1 MAHPR
6 IEAWFKFALG
16 TKLNPDLAYGLQCV
30 DTIDHYGAYL
40 FGVPWQQCVG
50 VAPGGAAKNMFDS
63 MPSKYWIKVR
73 NDPKS
78 ATQLP
83 PRGAVLIL
91 DGWATQIYGHTG
103 VLDKAT
109 AFTFTMMQ
117 QDGFAPPL
125 IYANGGWYSN
135 KPTHRATYTWPG
147 LAGGFPGR
155 LIGWCI
161 PRENMIVGT
170 PTVKTTMDGIDIS
183 SHQKGIRQAL
193 VPAEF
198 VIVKTTGGNWYV
210 NPAFESQLADA
221 RADGAFV
228 GVYHFM
234 RDGGVASTAAQEAAH
249 FLKHAGPHIDRQTI
263 VVLDFEHKSLL
274 NAAGIAMAR
283 EWIRIVKEATG
294 KKWII
299 VYANLSHA
307 NMDWS
312 ALHNDGQNKLW
323 LAQYP
328 AGTATQG
335 YGPKISRGTPRNWHV
350 VCWQYS
356 QYGRLPGYS
365 GNLDLNLFYGN
376 VTQWNQYAAPAA
388 AEPAGGLGSEDAEF
402 DAFMELLMSWYK
414 SKAEFE
420 DRMRALPWQYRGLH
434 PDAAKAKKGERDPRD
449 AYSYLR
455 NMPYLTWAYRMAS
468 RAAGSLGQLFQAASY
483 LVVNNQKA
491 HANEDLLHK
500 VVQVLGVISSNTTAS
515 ADELRAQVR
524 AMLANMTI
532 ELTANVPEEDV
543 LDEPVEEQPAL
554 EEAPAPEEK

>member
-6 IEAWFKFALG
+6 IEDWFDFALG

-30 DTIDHYGAYL
+30 DTVDHYGAFL
-40 FGVPWQQCVG
+40 FGVPWQTCVG
-50 VAPGGAAKNMFDS
+50 AVPLGARQLFDV

-73 NDPKS
+73 NNPNS
-78 ATQLP
+78 NALP
-83 PRGAVLIL
+83 PEGAVGVF
-91 DGWATQIYGHTG
+91 DGFGNNPFGHTL
-103 VLDKAT
+103 VFRKCRLLDFDAW
-109 AFTFTMMQ
+109 Q

-125 IYANGGWYSN
+125 QYANGGWYSN
-135 KPTHRATYTWPG
+135 KPVHKATYGWPG
-147 LAGGFPGR
+147 LRGGFPGR

-161 PRENMIVGT
+161 PREELIVGS
-170 PTVKTTMDGIDIS
+170 PTVKTTMNGIDIS
-183 SHQKGIRQAL
+183 SHQAGIRQAL

-198 VIVKTTGGNWYV
+198 VIVKSTGGDWYV
-210 NPAFESQLADA
+210 NPSFKSQLADA
-221 RADGAFV
+221 RKDTALV

-234 RDGGVASTAAQEAAH
+234 RDGGGNSTAAAEAAH
-249 FLKHAGPHIDRQTI
+249 FLKHTAPHIDNRTI
-263 VVLDFEHKSLL
+263 VVLDFEHGSLL

-294 KKWII
+294 KKWIV

-312 ALHNDGQNKLW
+312 KLHADGQNKLW

-328 AGTATQG
+328 AGESTQG
-335 YGPKISRGTPRNWHV
+335 YGPKIKRGTPRNWHV

-356 QYGRLPGYS
+356 QYGRLPGYG

-376 VTQWNQYAAPAA
+376 ETQWNQYAAPAA
-388 AEPAGGLGSEDAEF
+388 AEPAGGLGSDDAEF

-455 NMPYLTWAYRMAS
+455 NMPYLVWAYRMAS
-468 RAAGSLGQLFQAASY
+468 RAKESLGKLYQAASY

-491 HANEDLLHK
+491 HNNEDVLRKVLALL
-500 VVQVLGVISSNTTAS
+500 GTIAGNTTAT

-524 AMLANMTI
+524 EMLANMTI
-532 ELTANVPEEDV
+532 ELSANIPEEDV
-543 LDEPVEEQPAL
+543 LDEPHVEEQPAL